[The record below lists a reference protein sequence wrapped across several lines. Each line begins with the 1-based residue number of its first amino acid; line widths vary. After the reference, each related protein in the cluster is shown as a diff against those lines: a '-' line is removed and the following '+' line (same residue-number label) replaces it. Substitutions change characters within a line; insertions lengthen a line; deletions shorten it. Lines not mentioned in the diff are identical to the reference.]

1 MKRRKVSSCSDTDY
15 LAVIRLGC
23 CKSAT
28 CVSLLFGRRSV
39 NPAAALSYDE

>member
-1 MKRRKVSSCSDTDY
+1 MKRRKVSSCSDTDF
-15 LAVIRLGC
+15 LAVTGPGY

-28 CVSLLFGRRSV
+28 YVSLLFGRRSV